1 MHLRL
6 TRLDERRYVS
16 EITRSDGV
24 TFRVTG
30 VGHMG
35 VIPHD
40 LAHFVVEQAL
50 GIRQGFWGS
59 VAAGALFESLTH
71 LGGRR
76 RPHAA
81 RRSKEVLKRNKGV
94 LTETEILVGLFNQAF
109 ADGVGG
115 QPRRVKALLERF
127 RWTPP
132 GHQPRMF
139 TDDQVSE
146 ACARW
151 SVMLAAWNQLGV
163 GERLDLDWPEAAVR

>member
-6 TRLDERRYVS
+6 TRLDQRRYES
-16 EITRSDGV
+16 EIIRSDGV

-59 VAAGALFESLTH
+59 VAAGAIFDSLTH
-71 LGGRR
+71 LSGRR
-76 RPHAA
+76 RPHSDQKSRDIL
-81 RRSKEVLKRNKGV
+81 RRNRGV
-94 LTETEILVGLFNQAF
+94 LTETEIIVGLFDQAF
-109 ADGVGG
+109 EDGLGD
-115 QPRRVKALLERF
+115 QPSRVRARLERF

-132 GHQPRMF
+132 GHPPRVF
-139 TDDQVSE
+139 TDAQVSKACTSWGAMLE
-146 ACARW
+146 AW
-151 SVMLAAWNQLGV
+151 K
-163 GERLDLDWPEAAVR
+163 RLEIGDTIDLHWPED